1 MAGLAT
7 LHPLGPRSEEF
18 LSWLAVE
25 QGRSRNTLAAYRRD
39 LAAYE
44 RFLSETGRRVE
55 DADLAAVEEHL
66 ARRRRE
72 GTGPASLARA
82 LAALRGLH
90 RFCLEEGL
98 STRDPTAELSA
109 GPLPMR
115 LPKALSED
123 QVTTLLDSVDGDD
136 PFARRDRAVLE
147 VLYGTGVRVS
157 ELAGMSLS
165 DLGSETG
172 LIRVLG
178 KGDKERMVPLGRQA
192 ARALDRWLGRGGR
205 GELAPARWARRGDAE
220 AVFLNGRGGRL
231 TRQGM
236 WLVLKKRARAV
247 GLEELVHPHVL
258 RHSCATHML
267 AHGADIR
274 VVQELLGHVS
284 IATTQAY
291 TKVGS
296 EHLRRVYE
304 QAHPRAGRAPGH

>member
-7 LHPLGPRSEEF
+7 RHPLGPLSEEF

-44 RFLSETGRRVE
+44 RFLAETGRGVE

-66 ARRRRE
+66 ARRRTA

-90 RFCLEEGL
+90 RFCVEEGL
-98 STRDPTAELSA
+98 SSRDPTAELSS

-123 QVTTLLDSVDGDD
+123 QVTALLDSVDGDD
-136 PFARRDRAVLE
+136 PLSRRDRAVLE

-165 DLGSETG
+165 DLGSESG
-172 LIRVLG
+172 LVRVLG
-178 KGDKERMVPLGRQA
+178 KGGKERMVPLGRQA
-192 ARALDRWLGRGGR
+192 ARSLDRWLAPGGR
-205 GELAPARWARRGDAE
+205 PELAPARWARRGDAE
-220 AVFLNGRGGRL
+220 AVYLNGRGGRL

-236 WLVLKKRARAV
+236 WLVMKKRARAV
-247 GLEELVHPHVL
+247 GLDDVVHPHVL

-304 QAHPRAGRAPGH
+304 QSHPRAGRAPGH

>member
-1 MAGLAT
+1 MTGLAT
-7 LHPLGPRSEEF
+7 RHPLSRVSEEF

-44 RFLSETGRRVE
+44 RFLAETGRRVE
-55 DADLAAVEEHL
+55 HADLAAVEEHL
-66 ARRRRE
+66 AHRRRA
-72 GTGPASLARA
+72 GTGPASLSRA

-90 RFCLEEGL
+90 RFCLEEGVT
-98 STRDPTAELSA
+98 SRDPTVDVSA
-109 GPLPMR
+109 GPLPLR
-115 LPKALSED
+115 LPKALSEE
-123 QVTTLLDSVDGDD
+123 QVTRLLDSVTGDD
-136 PFARRDRAVLE
+136 PLARRDRAVLE

-157 ELAGMSLS
+157 ELAGMSLP

-172 LIRVLG
+172 LVRVLG
-178 KGDKERMVPLGRQA
+178 KGDKERLVPLGRQA
-192 ARALDRWLGRGGR
+192 ARALDRWLGPGGR
-205 GELAPARWARRGDAE
+205 PEVAPARWARRGDAE

-231 TRQGM
+231 TRQGI
-236 WLVLKKRARAV
+236 WLVMKKRARAV
-247 GLEELVHPHVL
+247 GLEEVVHPHVL

-291 TKVGS
+291 TRVGS

-304 QAHPRAGRAPGH
+304 QAHPRAGRAPGQ